1 MENLFQSNYRS
12 ECERCIASDEKRV
25 NTRDNDAMI
34 ILPLILLLMTEK
46 TDKMLLFALLYI
58 LM

>member
-1 MENLFQSNYRS
+1 MNSSFQNIYRS
-12 ECERCIASDEKRV
+12 ESERRIFTDEKRPD
-25 NTRDNDAMI
+25 TRDNDAMI